1 MQTDVTDSRQTTW
14 LSILLMLLIC
24 AIWSSCQ

>member
-1 MQTDVTDSRQTTW
+1 MQTNVAGNRQTTW

-24 AIWSSCQ
+24 ALWAGCQ